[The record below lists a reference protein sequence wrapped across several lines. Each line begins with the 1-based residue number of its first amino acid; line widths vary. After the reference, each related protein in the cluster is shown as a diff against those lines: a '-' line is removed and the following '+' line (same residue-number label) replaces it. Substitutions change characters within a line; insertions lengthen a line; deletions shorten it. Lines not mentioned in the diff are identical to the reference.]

1 MKKIMFFL
9 LFLFSIIG
17 KAQSSADVSQNYG
30 SIPGFDSTVN
40 CSAAQSDGKILI
52 GGAFYTY
59 RGIEKR
65 FLTRLNPDGS
75 VDTSFSFGGSGFNGI
90 VFSIAIQNDGKILVG
105 GYFTTFNGES
115 AGRIIRLNPD
125 GSKDTSFTGGLGD
138 TVYSIAIQT
147 DGKILVGGLFTFNN
161 GIGNR
166 LVRLNSNGII
176 DVGFYTGTGFGN
188 EGYPNNSWS
197 VNAIAIQND
206 GKIIVYGQFGTFD
219 GTIVNN
225 IVRLNT
231 NGSRDLT
238 FNTGTGFDFNP
249 LGFPFIGPFSDISIQ
264 NDGKIIIGGQF
275 SYYNGV
281 AQRGIIRLNTDGT
294 KDSTFNTGTGL
305 AGSINTIT
313 IQPDGKILIGGG
325 FSSYNSIF
333 VTNIARLNTNGTLDT
348 SLNTQGGFNNVAR
361 NIIIQNDGNLV
372 VIGYFTTYDG
382 VLENR
387 IIGLTTTGA
396 KNHNFNTGYGFDTFV
411 NATSQQTDGKII
423 VAGAITNYK
432 GRAEKKII
440 RLHTDGTKDI
450 TYNTGTSFNNNVRC
464 IAKQNDGKVIVG
476 GEFTTFNGSAQN
488 YIIRLNTDGT
498 KDTSFNIG
506 VGFNNFVNTITIQ
519 NDGKILVGGNF
530 NLYKGALE
538 NKIIRLNSDGSKDTS
553 FNPGGAGF
561 NDSINA
567 IVIQNDGKILVGGA
581 FTSFNGL
588 QENRAIRL
596 NNDGTKDTSFNLG
609 TGFDSSVQ
617 GIAVQSDGNIFV
629 FGNFNNFK
637 NLLDKKIVRLNS
649 TGSRDS
655 SFNTGT
661 GFSNSYVDYVK
672 SVIIQNDGKIII
684 VGAFNSYKGLVENN
698 IIRLN
703 SDGTKDTSFD
713 TGIGFNNKVN
723 CISSLNDGSILIG
736 GNFTLYKNLIDTS
749 FLVALNGNSVLSN
762 DSFENQNDIFFWP
775 NPTKNNLNINNLN
788 ISINSISIYNLE
800 GKLVY
805 ENTNVGNTIDVSNF
819 TSGLYLAKIVTEKG
833 TITKKFIKE

>member
-1 MKKIMFFL
+1 MRV
-9 LFLFSIIG
+9 LFLFIFIQVTLLCN
-17 KAQSSADVSQNYG
+17 AQNQADVYQNFG
-30 SIPGFDSTVN
+30 SYPGFDGSVYA
-40 CSAAQSDGKILI
+40 SAIQSDGKILV
-52 GGAFYTY
+52 GGIFYSY
-59 RGIEKR
+59 RGLSTK

-75 VDTSFSFGGSGFNGI
+75 VDTSFSFGGSGFNGV
-90 VFSIAIQNDGKILVG
+90 VFSIDIQSDGKILVG
-105 GYFTTFNGES
+105 GAFTTFNGEFAS
-115 AGRIIRLNPD
+115 RIIRLNPD
-125 GSKDTSFTGGLGD
+125 GSKDTSFVAGFN
-138 TVYSIAIQT
+138 SIVHSIVVQN
-147 DGKILVGGLFTFNN
+147 DGKILVGGEFTYNN

-176 DVGFYTGTGFGN
+176 DVGFYTGTGF
-188 EGYPNNSWS
+188 SIQS
-197 VNAIAIQND
+197 VRAIALQTD
-206 GKIIVYGQFGTFD
+206 GKIIVGGDFQSFNGEV
-219 GTIVNN
+219 VNK
-225 IVRLNT
+225 IVRLNS
-231 NGSRDLT
+231 NGFRDYS
-238 FNTGTGFDFNP
+238 FNTGTGFNYNSLAP
-249 LGFPFIGPFSDISIQ
+249 PP
-264 NDGKIIIGGQF
+264 IIC
-275 SYYNGV
+275 
-281 AQRGIIRLNTDGT
+281 
-294 KDSTFNTGTGL
+294 
-305 AGSINTIT
+305 IT
-313 IQPDGKILIGGG
+313 IQTDGKILIGGTFSTYNGVFRDGIIRLNIDGTIDSSFNIETG
-325 FSSYNSIF
+325 FSGNVHSIKLQTDGKIVVGGDFISYNNINSI
-333 VTNIARLNTNGTLDT
+333 NKIARLNIDGTFDNT
-348 SLNTQGGFNNVAR
+348 FNTQGGFNNAVTCLS
-361 NIIIQNDGNLV
+361 IQNDGNIIV
-372 VIGYFTTYDG
+372 GGHFISYDG
-382 VLENR
+382 LLQNK
-387 IIGLTTTGA
+387 IMCITPAGA
-396 KNHNFNTGYGFDTFV
+396 KNENFNTGSGFDTFV

-432 GRAEKKII
+432 GIPEKKII

-450 TYNTGTSFNNNVRC
+450 TYNTGTGFNNNVRC

-506 VGFNNFVNTITIQ
+506 TGFNNFVNTITIQ
-519 NDGKILVGGNF
+519 NDGKILVGGDF

-538 NKIIRLNSDGSKDTS
+538 NKIIRLNSDGTKDTS

-655 SFNTGT
+655 SFNTGM

-736 GNFTLYKNLIDTS
+736 GNFTSYKNLIDSS

-762 DSFENQNDIFFWP
+762 DSFDFQNDVYFWP
-775 NPTKNNLNINNLN
+775 NPTKNNLNIKNLDN
-788 ISINSISIYNLE
+788 IINSITIYNIE
-800 GKLVY
+800 GKLIY
-805 ENTNVGNTIDVSNF
+805 ENTNVGTTIDVSNL